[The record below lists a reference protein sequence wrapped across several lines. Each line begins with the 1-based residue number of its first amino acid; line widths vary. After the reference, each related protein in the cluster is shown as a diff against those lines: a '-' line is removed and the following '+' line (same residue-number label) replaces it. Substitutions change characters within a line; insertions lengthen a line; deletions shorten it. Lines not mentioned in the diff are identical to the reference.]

1 MSTVLYSETATP
13 APATAG
19 ERTLAQPDGSF
30 DTLSI
35 GAAVVSVVLAL
46 AVAFEL
52 PSRVWDGS
60 AAQLGLVA
68 LLGATA
74 YLISLSVARG
84 MALDRRSWLLVGYGV
99 NALALAELTRLFVG
113 EGSSFGL
120 VDTLTAAFAL
130 VTAAGLLMLPHAHDS
145 IAGRLRVG
153 LDAAAGAVAISAL
166 LVDAFLRTGAEAVD
180 LAMLLRL
187 IPEAVLCAA
196 LLVTALRRSPY
207 RLDRRL
213 MTFTAGAALWIL
225 ADVVTTASAGGGAVA
240 VRLAATGSFAAM
252 AWSIRRP
259 VARRVMPVARTP
271 LWALVL
277 PYGFVAVLCG
287 TFLLRALGDSVPL
300 SGPVTWA
307 TVFVVAI
314 VGPRQMLAAR
324 ENRRLVELE
333 RDHLIASVSH
343 ELRTP
348 LTAVTGFADVIW
360 DEWSD
365 LGAQEAREMMG
376 IIRAQSHHLSGI
388 VASIEALVRDD
399 FDGIPLD
406 ADRVDARELVA
417 DAIKAVFDLNAGP
430 APVSAQVEAYTEV
443 IGDRTG
449 LTEALVALLKNAQRY
464 GRGRIV
470 VLAGRRDDAR
480 LFEVHDDGDGVPPRY
495 ARLVWERFERG
506 EHALNS
512 RVPGSGLGLTLVRM
526 MVKGHDGRVG
536 YRRSERLGGAC
547 FWFEIPYDPT
557 G

>member
-1 MSTVLYSETATP
+1 MSTVLYPQSTQP
-13 APATAG
+13 APAAAG
-19 ERTLAQPDGSF
+19 ERAPAQPDGSL
-30 DTLSI
+30 DTLSV
-35 GAAVVSVVLAL
+35 GAAVLCVVLAL
-46 AVAFEL
+46 AGALEM
-52 PSRVWDGS
+52 PSGVWDGS

-74 YLISLSVARG
+74 YLISFSVDRGTAR
-84 MALDRRSWLLVGYGV
+84 DRRSWVLVGYGV

-113 EGSSFGL
+113 EGPSFGL
-120 VDTLTAAFAL
+120 VDILTVAFAL
-130 VTAAGLLMLPHAHDS
+130 VAAGGLLMLPHAHDS
-145 IAGRLRVG
+145 TAGRLRLG

-166 LVDAFLRTGAEAVD
+166 LLDASLRTGGGAVD
-180 LAMLLRL
+180 LVMLLRL
-187 IPEAVLCAA
+187 IPELVLCAA

-225 ADVVTTASAGGGAVA
+225 ADLVTTVSAGGGAVA
-240 VRLAATGSFAAM
+240 LRLAATGSFAMM

-259 VARRVMPVARTP
+259 VARRVMPVVRTP
-271 LWALVL
+271 LWTLVL
-277 PYGFVAVLCG
+277 PYGFVAVLCA
-287 TFLLRALGDSVPL
+287 TFFLRALGDSVPL
-300 SGPVTWA
+300 SGPIPWA
-307 TVFVVAI
+307 TVLVVAI
-314 VGPRQMLAAR
+314 VGPRQMCAAR

-376 IIRAQSHHLSGI
+376 IIRTQSHHLSGI
-388 VASIEALVRDD
+388 VTSIAALVRDD
-399 FDGIPLD
+399 LDGISLD
-406 ADRVDARELVA
+406 VDRVDARELVA

-443 IGDRTG
+443 IGDRKG

-470 VLAGRRDDAR
+470 ILAGRRDDAR

-495 ARLVWERFERG
+495 AQLVWERFERG

-512 RVPGSGLGLTLVRM
+512 RVPGSGLGLALVRT
-526 MVKGHDGRVG
+526 MVKAHDGRVG

-557 G
+557 